1 MAIFPLTMIEH
12 QPKVPQRRIRFMVRC
27 RGLSVI
33 VLLLALTCLIR
44 SPVEARLVV
53 GVSTVNV
60 AFLPIYLTQDKGFF
74 KDEGLDVL
82 VVMFNAGA
90 TNLQAMIGGDVQIM
104 AGGVPETVL
113 ARASGIDIKN
123 FWAISNLMPF
133 QIYGNPNFRS
143 LKESKGKKFAIS
155 RFGSLSE
162 FLTRSCL
169 RQFGVDPKDVTMLQI
184 GATPARFTTL
194 VSGIVDATVLWFPVT
209 ERAKAAGFNLLFDLK
224 ELYPEWSNVGFIA
237 RESWLAK
244 EKEQT
249 IRFLRA
255 FQRGVRQTRDNR
267 NDGIAALKKYVKMDA
282 GEAAAGYDEYRSS
295 FPLDGRLREAG
306 IAVTIEQEMES
317 GRLKRKI
324 SPSEMIDPTFINL
337 LGKK

>member
-1 MAIFPLTMIEH
+1 MFRW
-12 QPKVPQRRIRFMVRC
+12 KFS
-27 RGLSVI
+27 SVM
-33 VLLLALTCLIR
+33 LLLTVLTYLSR
-44 SPVEARLVV
+44 VEARMVV

-113 ARASGIDIKN
+113 ARAGGADIKN
-123 FWAISNLMPF
+123 FWAISNVMPF
-133 QIYGNPNFRS
+133 QIYGSAKLKS
-143 LKESKGKKFAIS
+143 LEQSKGKKFAIS

-162 FLTRSCL
+162 FLTRSAL
-169 RQFGVDPKDVTMLQI
+169 KHSGVDPRDVTMLQI

-194 VSGIVDATVLWFPVT
+194 ASGIVDATILWFPVT
-209 ERAKAAGFNLLFDLK
+209 ERAKAAGMNKLFDLK
-224 ELYPEWSNVGFIA
+224 DLYPNWTNVGFIA

-249 IRFLRA
+249 TKFLRA
-255 FQRGVRQTRDNR
+255 YQRGVRYTRENR
-267 NDGIAALKKYVKMDA
+267 NDGIRTLEKYVGLNA
-282 GEAAAGYDEYRSS
+282 AEAAAGYDEYRES
-295 FPLDGRLREAG
+295 FPLDGRILDAG
-306 IAVTIEQEMES
+306 IVATIEQEIET
-317 GRLKRKI
+317 GRLKGKI
-324 SPSEMIDPTFINL
+324 PVSEMIDNSFINS
-337 LGKK
+337 LGKR

>member
-1 MAIFPLTMIEH
+1 MFRW
-12 QPKVPQRRIRFMVRC
+12 KFS
-27 RGLSVI
+27 SVM
-33 VLLLALTCLIR
+33 LLLTVLTCLSR
-44 SPVEARLVV
+44 VEARMVV

-113 ARASGIDIKN
+113 ARAGGADIKN
-123 FWAISNLMPF
+123 FWAISNVMPF
-133 QIYGNPNFRS
+133 QIYGSAKLKS
-143 LKESKGKKFAIS
+143 LEQSKGKKFAIS

-162 FLTRSCL
+162 FLTRSAL
-169 RQFGVDPKDVTMLQI
+169 KHSGVDPRDVTMLQI

-194 VSGIVDATVLWFPVT
+194 ASGIVDATILWFPVT
-209 ERAKAAGFNLLFDLK
+209 ERAKAAGMNKLFDLK
-224 ELYPEWSNVGFIA
+224 DLYPNWTNVGFIA

-249 IRFLRA
+249 TKFLRA
-255 FQRGVRQTRDNR
+255 YQRGVRYTRENR
-267 NDGIAALKKYVKMDA
+267 NDGIRALGKYVGLNA
-282 GEAAAGYDEYRSS
+282 AEAAAGYDEYRES
-295 FPLDGRLREAG
+295 FPLDGRILDAG
-306 IAVTIEQEMES
+306 IVATIEQEIET
-317 GRLKRKI
+317 GRLKGKI
-324 SPSEMIDPTFINL
+324 PVSEMIDNSFINS
-337 LGKK
+337 LGKR

>member
-1 MAIFPLTMIEH
+1 MLRWKFSL
-12 QPKVPQRRIRFMVRC
+12 
-27 RGLSVI
+27 
-33 VLLLALTCLIR
+33 VLLLSLVLSYLSR
-44 SPVEARLVV
+44 VDARLVV

-113 ARASGIDIKN
+113 ARAGGADIKN
-123 FWAISNLMPF
+123 FWAISNVMPF
-133 QIYGNPNFRS
+133 QIYGSAKLKS
-143 LKESKGKKFAIS
+143 LEQSKGKKFAIS

-162 FLTRSCL
+162 FLTRSAL
-169 RQFGVDPKDVTMLQI
+169 KHSGVDPKDVTMLQI

-194 VSGIVDATVLWFPVT
+194 ASGIVDATILWFPVT
-209 ERAKAAGFNLLFDLK
+209 ERAKAAGMNKLFDLK
-224 ELYPEWSNVGFIA
+224 DLYPNWTNVGFIA

-249 IRFLRA
+249 TKFLRA
-255 FQRGVRQTRDNR
+255 YQRGVRYTRENR
-267 NDGIAALKKYVKMDA
+267 DDGIRTLRKYVGLNA
-282 GEAAAGYDEYRSS
+282 AEAAAGYDEYRES
-295 FPLDGRLREAG
+295 FPLDGRILDAG
-306 IAVTIEQEMES
+306 IVATVEQEIET
-317 GRLKRKI
+317 GRLKGKI
-324 SPSEMIDPTFINL
+324 PLSEMIDNSFINS
-337 LGKK
+337 LGKR

>member
-1 MAIFPLTMIEH
+1 MRWH
-12 QPKVPQRRIRFMVRC
+12 RIW
-27 RGLSVI
+27 
-33 VLLLALTCLIR
+33 LALSFAIVVNSITI
-44 SPVEARLVV
+44 PHADARIVV

-113 ARASGIDIKN
+113 ARAGGVDIKN

-133 QIYGNPNFRS
+133 QIYGSPAMKS
-143 LKESKGKKFAIS
+143 LKEGKGKKFAIS

-162 FLTRSCL
+162 FLTRSAL
-169 RQFGVDPKDVTMLQI
+169 RQAGVDPKDVTMLQI

-194 VSGIVDATVLWFPVT
+194 ATGIVDATILWFPVT
-209 ERAKAAGFNLLFDLK
+209 ERAKAAGMNKLFDLK
-224 ELYPEWSNVGFIA
+224 DLYPNWTNVGFIA

-249 IRFLRA
+249 TRFLRA
-255 FQRGVRQTRDNR
+255 YQRGVKHTRENR
-267 NDGIAALKKYVKMDA
+267 EDGIRTLRKYVGLNA
-282 GEAAAGYDEYRSS
+282 AEAAAGYDEYRDS
-295 FPLDGRLREAG
+295 FPLDGRILDAG
-306 IAVTIEQEMES
+306 ITATVEQELET
-317 GRLKRKI
+317 GRLKGKI
-324 SPSEMIDPTFINL
+324 SLNEMIDHSFINF

>member
-1 MAIFPLTMIEH
+1 MLRWKFSL
-12 QPKVPQRRIRFMVRC
+12 VVL
-27 RGLSVI
+27 LSV
-33 VLLLALTCLIR
+33 VLTYLSR
-44 SPVEARLVV
+44 VDARIVV

-113 ARASGIDIKN
+113 ARAGGADIKN
-123 FWAISNLMPF
+123 FWAISNVMPF
-133 QIYGNPNFRS
+133 QIYGSAKLKS
-143 LKESKGKKFAIS
+143 LEQSKGKKFAIS

-162 FLTRSCL
+162 FLTRSAL
-169 RQFGVDPKDVTMLQI
+169 KQSGVDPKDVTMLQI

-194 VSGIVDATVLWFPVT
+194 ASGIVDATILWFPVT
-209 ERAKAAGFNLLFDLK
+209 ERAKAAGMNKLFDLK
-224 ELYPEWSNVGFIA
+224 DLYPNWTNVGFIA

-249 IRFLRA
+249 TKFLRA
-255 FQRGVRQTRDNR
+255 YQRGVRYTRENR
-267 NDGIAALKKYVKMDA
+267 DDGIRTLRKYVGLNA
-282 GEAAAGYDEYRSS
+282 AEAAAGYDEYRES
-295 FPLDGRLREAG
+295 FPLDGRILDAG
-306 IAVTIEQEMES
+306 IVATVEQELET
-317 GRLKRKI
+317 GRLKGKI
-324 SPSEMIDPTFINL
+324 PLSEMIDNSFINS
-337 LGKK
+337 LGKR

>member
-1 MAIFPLTMIEH
+1 MLRWKFSL
-12 QPKVPQRRIRFMVRC
+12 
-27 RGLSVI
+27 
-33 VLLLALTCLIR
+33 VLLLSLVLSYLSR
-44 SPVEARLVV
+44 VDARLVV

-113 ARASGIDIKN
+113 ARAGGADIKN
-123 FWAISNLMPF
+123 FWAISNVMPF
-133 QIYGNPNFRS
+133 QIYGSAKLKS
-143 LKESKGKKFAIS
+143 LEQSKGKKFAIS

-162 FLTRSCL
+162 FLTRSAL
-169 RQFGVDPKDVTMLQI
+169 KHSGVDPKDVTMLQI

-194 VSGIVDATVLWFPVT
+194 ASGIVDATILWFPVT
-209 ERAKAAGFNLLFDLK
+209 ERAKAAGMNKLFDLK
-224 ELYPEWSNVGFIA
+224 DLYPNWTNVGFIA

-249 IRFLRA
+249 TKFLRA
-255 FQRGVRQTRDNR
+255 YQRGVRYTRENR
-267 NDGIAALKKYVKMDA
+267 DDGIRTLGKYVGLNA
-282 GEAAAGYDEYRSS
+282 AEAAAGYDEYRES
-295 FPLDGRLREAG
+295 FPLDGRILDAG
-306 IAVTIEQEMES
+306 IVATVEQEIET
-317 GRLKRKI
+317 GRLKGKI
-324 SPSEMIDPTFINL
+324 PLSEMIDNSFINS
-337 LGKK
+337 LGKS